1 MTTDRQPGLSV
12 QFWPAKP
19 TMNLVLF
26 TNTVKGLK
34 GKYLKQSRSVQFE
47 HTPGESWDVLFEIL
61 RVGFSGCVYFTCDSR
76 LVVMLVEYDKDK
88 NELQGM
94 LPSDQMSFAAQLRT
108 EYKVDI
114 PLPPT
119 ILLVRSPAVM
129 GADLAQQLVKQL
141 GPGESAWFGTRLH
154 VESTAAAA
162 ARWQLAAST
171 ADSWPGDTG
180 TAPPVWTALL
190 GNERPGITQVR
201 GYCYKT

>member
-1 MTTDRQPGLSV
+1 
-12 QFWPAKP
+12 
-19 TMNLVLF
+19 
-26 TNTVKGLK
+26 
-34 GKYLKQSRSVQFE
+34 
-47 HTPGESWDVLFEIL
+47 
-61 RVGFSGCVYFTCDSR
+61 
-76 LVVMLVEYDKDK
+76 MLVEYDKDK

-162 ARWQLAAST
+162 AARWQLAAST

-180 TAPPVWTALL
+180 TTPPVWMTLL
-190 GNERPGITQVR
+190 GNKRPGITQVR
-201 GYCYKT
+201 DCCFT